1 MEMSG
6 KLKPIVMQ
14 DERGRIL
21 VMEQLLTGFHRHPD
35 QSA

>member
-6 KLKPIVMQ
+6 KSKPIVMEV
-14 DERGRIL
+14 ERGRIS
-21 VMEQLLTGFHRHPD
+21 VMEQQLTGFHRHPD